1 MYQKICGRS
10 PDWARRNPK
19 MLRTCKIGLLSGALL
34 ALTFS
39 GLSSTAQTT
48 EHGKTA
54 KRWPRLLS
62 FAEGKAILEAAWT
75 HRSNVDVDDQ
85 PDCSHLVHDIYSLIG
100 LEYDY
105 APSRNLYFN
114 EVTAFR
120 RVFHPQPGDLIVWLG
135 HVGVVVSPLEHSFYS
150 SLNSGLLVDDYL
162 KRYWRQRGTPR
173 FYRYRMTDRTQRN
186 RFELATSLLNRA
198 QSGGDDAVAMS
209 PFTDIE

>member
-10 PDWARRNPK
+10 QAWTSRNPR
-19 MLRTCKIGLLSGALL
+19 MLRTCKISLLSGALL

-48 EHGKTA
+48 QHGKAA

-75 HRSNVDVDDQ
+75 HRSSVDDQ
-85 PDCSHLVHDIYSLIG
+85 PDCSHLVHDVYSLIG
-100 LEYDY
+100 LDYDY
-105 APSRNLYFN
+105 APSRSLYFN

-135 HVGVVVSPLEHSFYS
+135 HVGIVVSPLEHSFYS
-150 SLNSGLLVDDYL
+150 SLNSGMLVDDYL
-162 KRYWRQRGTPR
+162 KRYWRGRGAPR
-173 FYRYRMTDRTQRN
+173 FYRYRMTDRSQRSH
-186 RFELATSLLNRA
+186 FELATSLLNRA
-198 QSGGDDAVAMS
+198 QSGGGDAVVMS

>member
-10 PDWARRNPK
+10 PDWARRNPR

-75 HRSNVDVDDQ
+75 HRSNVDLDDQ

-100 LEYDY
+100 LEFDY

-114 EVTAFR
+114 EVAVFT

-135 HVGVVVSPLEHSFYS
+135 HVGIVVSPLEHSFYS

-162 KRYWRQRGTPR
+162 KRYWRKRGTPR
-173 FYRYRMTDRTQRN
+173 FYRYRMTDRLQRS
-186 RFELATSLLNRA
+186 RFEIATSLLNRA